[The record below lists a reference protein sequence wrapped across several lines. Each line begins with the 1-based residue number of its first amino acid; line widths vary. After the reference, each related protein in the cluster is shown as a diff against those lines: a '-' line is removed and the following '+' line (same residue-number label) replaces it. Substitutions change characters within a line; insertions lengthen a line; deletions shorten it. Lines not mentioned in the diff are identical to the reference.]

1 MTSSVNACEIVRI
14 KRLELAFTPRPWP
27 FAQARRGEIDRHFD
41 EIQRSKP
48 AVWNGRILL
57 LYQHAIVDGVFRGA
71 YFETDYASFVA
82 WRAWGFPDRAVHN
95 CFSLGALRGTDGGFL
110 LGVMNSHTL
119 NAGKIYFPAGTPEPN
134 DIAGATVDLVSS
146 IHREVAEESGI
157 APDDYEAEDG
167 WACVFAGAH
176 IAQIKVLH
184 ARETAAALRARI
196 MANLAREREPE
207 LADIRIARGA
217 ADLDPMMPP
226 FVSAFLTHVWSQ
238 PRETRETDQTV
249 QDR

>member
-1 MTSSVNACEIVRI
+1 MTSSVAAPEIVRI

-27 FAQARRGEIDRHFD
+27 FAEARRDEIDRHFAA
-41 EIQRSKP
+41 IQRSKP

-57 LYQHAIVDGVFRGA
+57 LYDYAIVDGVFRGA

-82 WRAWGFPDRAVHN
+82 WRAWGFPDPAVRN
-95 CFSLGALRGTDGGFL
+95 CFSLGALRGSDGGFL

-134 DIAGATVDLVSS
+134 DINGEMVDLASS
-146 IHREVAEESGI
+146 IHREVAEETGI
-157 APDDYEAEDG
+157 APADYAEEAG
-167 WACVFAGAH
+167 WTCVFSDAH
-176 IAQIKVLH
+176 IAQIKQLH

-196 MANLAREREPE
+196 MANLAREPEPE
-207 LADIRIARGA
+207 LAGIRIARGP

-238 PRETRETDQTV
+238 PRESRETDQAV

>member
-1 MTSSVNACEIVRI
+1 MTSVAAPQIVRI

-27 FAQARRGEIDRHFD
+27 FAEARREEIDRHFAQ
-41 EIQRSKP
+41 IRQAKP

-57 LYQHAIVDGVFRGA
+57 LYQYAIVDGVFRGA

-82 WRAWGFPDRAVHN
+82 WRAWGFPDPAVRN
-95 CFSLGALRGTDGGFL
+95 CFSLGALRGSDGGFL

-119 NAGKIYFPAGTPEPN
+119 NAGKIYFPAGTPEPH
-134 DIAGATVDLVSS
+134 DINGEMVDLASS
-146 IHREVAEESGI
+146 IHREVAEETGI
-157 APDDYEAEDG
+157 APEDYDEEAG
-167 WACVFAGAH
+167 WTCVFSDAH
-176 IAQIKVLH
+176 IAQIKQLR

-196 MANLAREREPE
+196 LANLAREREPE
-207 LADIRIARGA
+207 LADIRIARGP

-226 FVSAFLTHVWSQ
+226 FVSAFLTYVWSQ
-238 PRETRETDQTV
+238 PRESRETDQAV

>member
-1 MTSSVNACEIVRI
+1 MTSSVVAPEIVRI

-27 FAQARRGEIDRHFD
+27 FAEARRDEIDRHFAQ
-41 EIQRSKP
+41 IQQAKP

-57 LYQHAIVDGVFRGA
+57 LYQYAIVDGVFRGA

-82 WRAWGFPDRAVHN
+82 WRAWGFPDPAVRN
-95 CFSLGALRGTDGGFL
+95 CFSLGALRGSDGGFL

-134 DIAGATVDLVSS
+134 DINGEMVDLASS
-146 IHREVAEESGI
+146 IHREVAEETGI
-157 APDDYEAEDG
+157 APDDYAAEEE
-167 WACVFAGAH
+167 WTCVFSDAH
-176 IAQIKVLH
+176 IAQIKQLRT
-184 ARETAAALRARI
+184 RETAAALRARI
-196 MANLAREREPE
+196 MGNLAREREPE
-207 LADIRIARGA
+207 LADIRIARGP